1 MSNRIAYVNGDFVPH
16 EEARI
21 SIFDRGFLFA
31 DAIYEASGVLN
42 GRLVDNELHLARL
55 KRSAGEIALELPA
68 PIDRIEAIQKEL
80 ISRNELVEGV
90 VYFQVT
96 RGVAERNFV
105 FPADT
110 PPTLVMFTQAQDLV
124 DAPSARAGIRVKSV
138 PDLRWARRDIKTV
151 NLLAQVLARQA
162 AFEAGCQE
170 AFMIDEKGMVTEG
183 AASTALI
190 ITHDNKIVTRGRS
203 QETLSGCTQ
212 LSLRRLIDEHGLA
225 FEERPFSLEEALS
238 AKEAFITNASAFV
251 TPVIS
256 IDETVYGGGFPGP
269 LTRRLR
275 ELYLAAAQA

>member
-190 ITHDNKIVTRGRS
+190 ITHDNRIYVTEP
-203 QETLSGCTQ
+203 QV
-212 LSLRRLIDEHGLA
+212 A
-225 FEERPFSLEEALS
+225 
-238 AKEAFITNASAFV
+238 
-251 TPVIS
+251 
-256 IDETVYGGGFPGP
+256 
-269 LTRRLR
+269 
-275 ELYLAAAQA
+275 